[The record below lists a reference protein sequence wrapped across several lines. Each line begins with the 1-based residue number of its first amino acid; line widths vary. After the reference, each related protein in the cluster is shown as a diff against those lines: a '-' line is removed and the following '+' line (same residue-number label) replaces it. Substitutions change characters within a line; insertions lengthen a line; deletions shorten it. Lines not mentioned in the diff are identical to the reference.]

1 MNKLFAIT
9 IKLPWEDNSR
19 TVQTTEDLL
28 AILKPYTPYSTFN
41 SPPEITAFFEGG
53 LSKEIEVKSLCVEKI
68 VSKEDVDIILIKA
81 EKMID
86 YGKKRLLSGPGLS
99 GEVLYTDRDRA
110 KLIIDLINNSGYAW
124 VDRLEFT
131 YE

>member
-9 IKLPWEDNSR
+9 IKLPWKDNS
-19 TVQTTEDLL
+19 QTIQTPEELL
-28 AILKPYTPYSTFN
+28 EILKPYTPYSTFN
-41 SPPEITAFFEGG
+41 SPPDIMAFFEGG
-53 LSKEIEVKSLCVEKI
+53 LSKRIEVGDLYAEKI
-68 VSKEDVDIILIKA
+68 VSKEDIDNILIKA

-99 GEVLYTDRDRA
+99 GEVLYTDKHRA
-110 KLIIDLINNSGYAW
+110 KLIIDLINNSRYTW